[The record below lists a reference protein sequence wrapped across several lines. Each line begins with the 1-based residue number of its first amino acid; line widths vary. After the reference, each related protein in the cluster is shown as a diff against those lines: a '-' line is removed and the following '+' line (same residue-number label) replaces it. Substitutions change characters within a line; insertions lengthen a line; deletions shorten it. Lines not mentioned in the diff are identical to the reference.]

1 MERQPLEQL
10 CDEQAL
16 GLLDAA
22 EGRQLSELLEAHDP
36 AATAQLRRSEELVTE
51 LAWLAPPAEPPAL
64 LRSRLLNQV
73 REQTRAVEAPVRAAI
88 EAKPVTA
95 RRAPWAMG
103 WAVAAG
109 LAVASL
115 YSYFALRAANG
126 ELGRVRNELASVQTD
141 AARSRK
147 VLAVVLS
154 RDARFI
160 KISTSQNEPLFRAFW
175 GGAAG
180 LVLSGANVPALA
192 QGRTLQLWVVPKG
205 GGNPVSAGVFAPQV
219 DGQVLMIAET
229 AVKPEN
235 AAALAISDE
244 PMGGSA
250 QPTTKPVYVGAVGD

>member
-1 MERQPLEQL
+1 MERQLLQQL
-10 CDEQAL
+10 CDEQVL
-16 GLLDAA
+16 GLLDAG
-22 EGRQLSELLEAHDP
+22 ERRQLAELLDAHDP
-36 AATAQLRRSEELVTE
+36 AATAQLRASEELITE
-51 LAWLAPPAEPPAL
+51 LAWLTPPVDPPAL
-64 LRSRLLNQV
+64 LRPRLLNRV
-73 REQTRAVEAPVRAAI
+73 REQRREVAARARVI
-88 EAKPVTA
+88 ELKPA
-95 RRAPWAMG
+95 RSWAVG

-115 YSYFALRAANG
+115 YSYFGLRAANG
-126 ELGRVRNELASVQTD
+126 ELRRVRNELASVQTD

-160 KISTSQNEPLFRAFW
+160 RLSTSQNQPLFRAFW

-192 QGRTLQLWVVPKG
+192 EGRTFQLWVVPKG

-229 AVKPEN
+229 QVRPED

-250 QPTTKPVYVGAVGD
+250 QPTTKPVYVGTVGD